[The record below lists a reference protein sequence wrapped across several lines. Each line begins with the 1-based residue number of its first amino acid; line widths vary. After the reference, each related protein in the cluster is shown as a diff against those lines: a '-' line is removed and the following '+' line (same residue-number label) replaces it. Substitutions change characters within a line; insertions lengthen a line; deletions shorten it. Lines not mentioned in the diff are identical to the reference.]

1 MKQKSVFVCQECG
14 YTLPKWVGR
23 CPDCGKWNTLVE
35 ELVAPEGRSPATHRR
50 IAAEGYTQPQL
61 IVNVQ
66 ASEQE
71 RLKSGIEEFDRV
83 LGGGAVPGSVAL
95 IGGDPGIGKSTLLL
109 QATDRLSQRYGT
121 VLYVSGEES
130 ATQTK
135 LRADRLGIRSPQL
148 YILCETD
155 VDAIER
161 HIAELSPRAVV
172 VDSIQT
178 TYKPDIQ
185 STPGNV
191 TQVRESTATLMY
203 IAKSQA
209 IPIFI
214 VGHMTKEGAIAG
226 PKVLEHMV
234 DTVLYLEGDAYHM
247 YRILRAVKNR
257 FGSTN
262 EIGVFEMRDTGLVE
276 ITNPSEMLLS
286 ERQEDVSGSVVVS
299 ILEGTRPILLELQ
312 ALVAPANFGMPRRT
326 SNGVDRNRLALLLAV
341 LDKRAGFHIQNSDV
355 FVNVVG
361 GMQAVEPG
369 VDLGT
374 ILAIASNFK
383 NAPVDAKTV
392 VIGEVGLGG
401 EVRAVY
407 QAEKRVRE
415 AAKLGFARAIVS
427 QYNLHGLDIKAD
439 IKVMG
444 VRTVNDALN
453 MVL

>member
-1 MKQKSVFVCQECG
+1 
-14 YTLPKWVGR
+14 
-23 CPDCGKWNTLVE
+23 
-35 ELVAPEGRSPATHRR
+35 
-50 IAAEGYTQPQL
+50 
-61 IVNVQ
+61 
-66 ASEQE
+66 
-71 RLKSGIEEFDRV
+71 
-83 LGGGAVPGSVAL
+83 
-95 IGGDPGIGKSTLLL
+95 
-109 QATDRLSQRYGT
+109 
-121 VLYVSGEES
+121 
-130 ATQTK
+130 
-135 LRADRLGIRSPQL
+135 L

-191 TQVRESTATLMY
+191 TQVRESAAALMY

-214 VGHMTKEGAIAG
+214 VGHMTKGGAIAG
-226 PKVLEHMV
+226 PKILEHMV
-234 DTVLYLEGDAYHM
+234 DTVLYLEGDAYHV

-276 ITNPSEMLLS
+276 VTNPSEMLLS

-312 ALVAPANFGMPRRT
+312 ALVAPANFGMPQRT

-361 GMQAVEPG
+361 GMQAAEPG

-407 QAEKRVRE
+407 QAEKRIGE
-415 AAKLGFARAIVS
+415 AAKLGFTRAIVS
-427 QYNLHGLDIKAD
+427 QYNLHGLNIKTD

-444 VRTVNDALN
+444 VHTINDALN

>member
-1 MKQKSVFVCQECG
+1 MKQKSIFVCQECG
-14 YTLPKWVGR
+14 YTLPKWAGR

-35 ELVAPEGRSPATHRR
+35 EMAASSRSSSAQRR
-50 IAAEGYTQPQL
+50 SIAEERNRPQP

-95 IGGDPGIGKSTLLL
+95 IGGDPGIGKSTILL
-109 QATDRLSQRYGT
+109 QATDRLSQKYGT

-130 ATQTK
+130 AAQTK
-135 LRADRLGIRSPQL
+135 LRADRLGLKSPQL

-161 HIAELSPRAVV
+161 HIVKLAPCAVV

-178 TYKPDIQ
+178 IYKPNLQ
-185 STPGNV
+185 SAPGNV
-191 TQVRESTATLMY
+191 TQVRESTATLTY

-214 VGHMTKEGAIAG
+214 IGHMTKSGVIAG
-226 PKVLEHMV
+226 PKVMEHMV
-234 DTVLYLEGDAYHM
+234 DTVLYLEGDAYHV

-257 FGSTN
+257 FGPTN
-262 EIGVFEMRDTGLVE
+262 EIGVFEMHDTGLVE

-299 ILEGTRPILLELQ
+299 IMEGTRPILLELQ
-312 ALVAPANFGMPRRT
+312 ALVAPANFGMPQRT

-355 FVNVVG
+355 FVNIVG
-361 GMQAVEPG
+361 GMHAVEPG

-374 ILAIASNFK
+374 MIAVASSYK
-383 NAPVDAKTV
+383 NVPVDAKTIV
-392 VIGEVGLGG
+392 TGEVGLGG

-407 QAEKRVRE
+407 QAEQRVRE
-415 AAKLGFARAIVS
+415 AAKLGFTRAIVS
-427 QYNLHGLDIKAD
+427 QYNLRSFKVRAD
-439 IKVMG
+439 IKVLG
-444 VRTVNDALN
+444 VRTVSDALN
-453 MVL
+453 IVL

>member
-1 MKQKSVFVCQECG
+1 VKQKSIFVCQECG
-14 YTLPKWVGR
+14 YSLPKWVGR
-23 CPDCGKWNTLVE
+23 CPECGKWNTFVE
-35 ELVAPEGRSPATHRR
+35 ELTAPSSSSAARRR
-50 IAAEGYTQPQL
+50 ISSDQQNHPQL
-61 IVNVQ
+61 ITDIE

-95 IGGDPGIGKSTLLL
+95 IGGDPGIGKSTILL
-109 QATDRLSQRYGT
+109 QAMDKLSQKYGKA
-121 VLYVSGEES
+121 LYVSGEES
-130 ATQTK
+130 LAQTK
-135 LRADRLGIRSPQL
+135 LRADRLGIKSPQL
-148 YILCETD
+148 YMLCETD

-161 HIAELSPRAVV
+161 HIANLSPAVV
-172 VDSIQT
+172 VIDSIQT

-185 STPGNV
+185 SAPGNV
-191 TQVRESTATLMY
+191 SQVRESTAALTY

-214 VGHMTKEGAIAG
+214 VGHMTKDGTIAG
-226 PKVLEHMV
+226 PKVMEHMV
-234 DTVLYLEGDAYHM
+234 DTVLYLEGETYHV

-262 EIGVFEMRDTGLVE
+262 EIGVFEMRDKGLVE

-286 ERQEDVSGSVVVS
+286 ERQEDISGSVVVS
-299 ILEGTRPILLELQ
+299 IMEGTRPILLELQ
-312 ALVAPANFGMPRRT
+312 ALVAPANFGVPQRT
-326 SNGVDRNRLALLLAV
+326 ANGIDRNRLALLLAV

-374 ILAIASNFK
+374 IVAIASNYRDV
-383 NAPVDAKTV
+383 PIDAKTV

-407 QAEKRVRE
+407 QAEKRIAE
-415 AAKLGFARAIVS
+415 AEKLGFTKAIVS
-427 QYNLHGLDIKAD
+427 QYNLRGLKTKAN
-439 IKVMG
+439 IKVLG
-444 VRTVNDALN
+444 IHTVNDALN
-453 MVL
+453 VIL

>member
-1 MKQKSVFVCQECG
+1 MRQKSIFVCQECG

-35 ELVAPEGRSPATHRR
+35 ELDVSRSPSAHRGIAPEGQS
-50 IAAEGYTQPQL
+50 QPQP
-61 IVNVQ
+61 ITNIQ
-66 ASEQE
+66 ASEYE

-83 LGGGAVPGSVAL
+83 LGGGAVPGSVSL
-95 IGGDPGIGKSTLLL
+95 VGGDPGIGKSTILL
-109 QATDRLSQRYGT
+109 QAADKLSQKYST

-130 ATQTK
+130 VAQTK
-135 LRADRLGIRSPQL
+135 LRADRLGIKSPQL

-161 HIAELSPRAVV
+161 HIAKLSPCAVI

-178 TYKPDIQ
+178 IYKPDIP

-191 TQVRESTATLMY
+191 TQVRESAATLMY

-214 VGHMTKEGAIAG
+214 IGHMTKDGAIAG

-234 DTVLYLEGDAYHM
+234 DTVLYLEGDAYHV

-262 EIGVFEMRDTGLVE
+262 EIGVFEMRDTGLIE

-299 ILEGTRPILLELQ
+299 IMEGTRPILLELQ
-312 ALVAPANFGMPRRT
+312 ALVAPANFGMPQRT
-326 SNGVDRNRLALLLAV
+326 SNGIDRNRLALLLAV

-361 GMQAVEPG
+361 GMQAAEPG

-374 ILAIASNFK
+374 IIAIASNFK
-383 NAPVDAKTV
+383 NVPVDSKTV

-415 AAKLGFARAIVS
+415 AAKLGFTRAIVS
-427 QYNLHGLDIKAD
+427 QYNLRSIKGDSD
-439 IKVMG
+439 IKVLG
-444 VRTVNDALN
+444 VHTVNDALN

>member
-1 MKQKSVFVCQECG
+1 MRQKSVFVCQECG
-14 YTLPKWVGR
+14 HTLPKWVGQ
-23 CPDCGKWNTLVE
+23 CPNCDKWNTFVE
-35 ELVAPEGRSPATHRR
+35 ETAVSGQSSASQRKLVDG
-50 IAAEGYTQPQL
+50 GQNQPQQV
-61 IVNVQ
+61 IGIQ

-71 RLKSGIEEFDRV
+71 RLKSGMEEFDRV
-83 LGGGAVPGSVAL
+83 LGGGAVPGSIAL

-109 QATDRLSQRYGT
+109 QATDLLSQKYGT
-121 VLYVSGEES
+121 VLYISGEES

-135 LRADRLGIRSPQL
+135 LRADRLGIKSPNL

-155 VDAIER
+155 VNAIEA
-161 HIAELSPRAVV
+161 HIRKISPKVVV

-191 TQVRESTATLMY
+191 TQVRESAAALMY
-203 IAKSQA
+203 IAKSLS

-214 VGHMTKEGAIAG
+214 VGHMTKGGVIAG
-226 PKVLEHMV
+226 PKVLEHIV

-276 ITNPSEMLLS
+276 VTNPSEMLLS

-299 ILEGTRPILLELQ
+299 VVEGTRPILLELQ
-312 ALVAPANFGMPRRT
+312 ALVAPANFGVPQRT

-341 LDKRAGFHIQNSDV
+341 LDKRAGLHIQNSDV

-374 ILAIASNFK
+374 VVAIASNFK
-383 NAPVDAKTV
+383 NVPVDAKTLV
-392 VIGEVGLGG
+392 VGEVGLGG
-401 EVRAVY
+401 EIRAVS
-407 QAEKRVRE
+407 QAEKRIRE
-415 AAKLGFARAIVS
+415 AAKLGFTKAIVS
-427 QYNLHGLDIKAD
+427 QYNLRGLKTKDDIK
-439 IKVMG
+439 ILG
-444 VRTVNDALN
+444 VNTVNDALN
-453 MVL
+453 IVL

>member
-1 MKQKSVFVCQECG
+1 MKQKTIFVCQECG

-35 ELVAPEGRSPATHRR
+35 ELDVSSRKTTTHRR
-50 IAAEGYTQPQL
+50 IAPDGQNRPQPV
-61 IVNVQ
+61 ISIQ

-95 IGGDPGIGKSTLLL
+95 IGGDPGMGKSTLLL
-109 QATDRLSQRYGT
+109 QATDSLSQKYGP

-130 ATQTK
+130 AAQTK
-135 LRADRLGIRSPQL
+135 LRADRLGIKSPQL

-155 VDAIER
+155 IDAIEK
-161 HIAELSPRAVV
+161 HIENMSPHAVV

-178 TYKPDIQ
+178 VYKPDVQ

-191 TQVRESTATLMY
+191 TQVRESAATLLY
-203 IAKSQA
+203 IAKSRA

-234 DTVLYLEGDAYHM
+234 DTVLYLEGDSYHV

-276 ITNPSEMLLS
+276 VNNPSEMLLS
-286 ERQEDVSGSVVVS
+286 ERQEDVSGSVVIS
-299 ILEGTRPILLELQ
+299 IVEGTRPILLELQ
-312 ALVAPANFGMPRRT
+312 ALVAPANFGMPQRT
-326 SNGVDRNRLALLLAV
+326 ANGIDRNRLALLLAV

-361 GMQAVEPG
+361 GMQAAEPG

-374 ILAIASNFK
+374 IIAIASNYK
-383 NAPVDAKTV
+383 NIPVDSKTV

-407 QAEKRVRE
+407 QAEKRIRE
-415 AAKLGFARAIVS
+415 AAKLGFTKAVVS
-427 QYNLHGLDIKAD
+427 QYNLRGSKIKTDIQ
-439 IKVMG
+439 VRG
-444 VRTVNDALN
+444 VQTINDALN
-453 MVL
+453 VLL

>member
-1 MKQKSVFVCQECG
+1 VKQKSIFVCQECG
-14 YTLPKWVGR
+14 YSLPKWVGR
-23 CPDCGKWNTLVE
+23 CPECGKWNTFVE
-35 ELVAPEGRSPATHRR
+35 ELTAPSRSSAAHRR
-50 IAAEGYTQPQL
+50 MASDQQSRPQL
-61 IVNVQ
+61 IADIE

-95 IGGDPGIGKSTLLL
+95 IGGDPGIGKSTILL
-109 QATDRLSQRYGT
+109 QAMDKLSQKYGKA
-121 VLYVSGEES
+121 LYVSGEES
-130 ATQTK
+130 LAQTK
-135 LRADRLGIRSPQL
+135 LRADRLGIKSPQL
-148 YILCETD
+148 YMLCETD

-161 HIAELSPRAVV
+161 HIANLSPAVV
-172 VDSIQT
+172 VIDSIQT

-185 STPGNV
+185 SVPGNV
-191 TQVRESTATLMY
+191 SQVRESTAALTY
-203 IAKSQA
+203 IAKSQG

-214 VGHMTKEGAIAG
+214 VGHMTKDGTIAG
-226 PKVLEHMV
+226 PKVMEHMV
-234 DTVLYLEGDAYHM
+234 DTVLYLEGETYHV

-262 EIGVFEMRDTGLVE
+262 EIGVFEMRDKGLVE

-299 ILEGTRPILLELQ
+299 IMEGTRPILLELQ
-312 ALVAPANFGMPRRT
+312 ALVAPANFGMPQRT
-326 SNGVDRNRLALLLAV
+326 ANGVDRNRLALLLAV

-374 ILAIASNFK
+374 IVAIASNYRDV
-383 NAPVDAKTV
+383 PIDAKTV

-407 QAEKRVRE
+407 QAEKRIAE
-415 AAKLGFARAIVS
+415 AEKLGFTKAIVS
-427 QYNLHGLDIKAD
+427 QYNLRGLKTKAN
-439 IKVMG
+439 IKVLG
-444 VRTVNDALN
+444 IHTVNDALN
-453 MVL
+453 VIL